1 MPKKIAA
8 HSPYIGQR
16 PYERKEHHLFFGRET
31 ETAQIAP
38 LLERGFILIGA
49 ARCGKSSFVNAA
61 LLPLLEETSV
71 EVLPVVHM
79 NPDAVNGAQPAN
91 IFTYCA
97 LLGGLVRRTR
107 DSSRKAAMMTLTDV
121 IAPLPDRPRV
131 LIFDQAETV
140 FNRYPH
146 RWRDREQF
154 FEQVQA
160 AQALQPGLRVIFV
173 LREDALAG
181 MTDYANALGITAQ
194 FRLRGLRPE
203 AAHRAIT
210 EPIKRVG
217 RTYTAEA
224 ADLMVH
230 KLLEIPVE
238 HQDGTVEVGEAEF
251 VEPEALQL
259 ACERLWRSLSPDEA
273 HITPAHVAAI
283 FPRQPLSR
291 SYTIHDLAIENR
303 RLASEIDALKAQFDE
318 LRRATDEVALLKN
331 AIIRNVSHELK
342 TPLLHVKSA
351 VALLAEEKINTT
363 LADYAMGATAR
374 LEASVNN
381 IVQLAYGMNSNI
393 EPMLLRESVDLA
405 MRNLRRSWETK
416 DKIDRIRLQ
425 VEEQL
430 PPVLADKQGMGI
442 VLHQLTENALK
453 FSCDPVYVRALREGD
468 CVVVSVVDTG
478 IGIAKEQIDKI
489 FDAFYQVNASS
500 TRSVGGMGI
509 GLAIVKLILDRH
521 NVQIQVESEVGRGST
536 FWFALP
542 ITEMPQL

>member
-1 MPKKIAA
+1 MPKKIAT

-16 PYERKEHHLFFGRET
+16 PYERKEHHLFFGREA
-31 ETAQIAP
+31 ETAQVAP
-38 LLERGFILIGA
+38 LLERGFILIGP

-61 LLPLLEETSV
+61 LVPLLEEAGI
-71 EVLPVVHM
+71 EVLPVARM
-79 NPDAVNGAQPAN
+79 NPDNVNGAQPAN

-97 LLGGLVRRTR
+97 LLGGLVRPTR
-107 DSSRKAAMMTLTDV
+107 DGSRKAAVMTLPDIVAT
-121 IAPLPDRPRV
+121 LPDRPRA
-131 LIFDQAETV
+131 LIFDQADTL
-140 FNRYPH
+140 FSRYPH
-146 RWRDREQF
+146 RWRDRDQF

-160 AQALQPGLRVIFV
+160 AQATHPSLRVIFV
-173 LREDALAG
+173 LREDALANMADYTG
-181 MTDYANALGITAQ
+181 MLGVTAH

-203 AAHRAIT
+203 AAYRAIT
-210 EPIKRVG
+210 EPLKRTG
-217 RTYTAEA
+217 RTYTADSAE
-224 ADLMVH
+224 LMVH

-238 HQDGTVEVGEAEF
+238 RHDGSVEVGEAEF
-251 VEPEALQL
+251 VEPEALQM
-259 ACERLWRSLSPDEA
+259 ACERLWGGLSADER
-273 HITPAHVAAI
+273 HITPAHVAAV
-283 FPRQPLSR
+283 FPHRPR
-291 SYTIHDLAIENR
+291 AHSYTIHDLAIENR
-303 RLASEIDALKAQFDE
+303 RLASEIDTLKAQFDE

-351 VALLAEEKINTT
+351 VSLLAEEKINAT

-381 IVQLAYGMNSNI
+381 IVQLAYGMNINI

-416 DKIDRIRLQ
+416 DKIDRVQLQ

-453 FSCDPVYVRALREGD
+453 FSSDPVFVRARREGD

-478 IGIAKEQIDKI
+478 IGIARDQIEKI
-489 FDAFYQVNASS
+489 FDAFYQVNSSS
-500 TRSVGGMGI
+500 TRQTGGMGI

-521 NVQIQVESEVGRGST
+521 HVQIQVETEVGRGST
-536 FWFALP
+536 FWFTLP
-542 ITEMPQL
+542 ITDMPHL